1 MEKSCRKC
9 ASKTSSRDMFSK
21 EPGRCMQ
28 ETILKIRFFSI
39 RVFFSFH
46 SAAST
51 RSQTFRH
58 LFATLHVRWLSHI
71 FNHKACV
78 YQTATG
84 WDLPPDQVTIWLI
97 NDAMFVCLLDEF
109 ILGFCY
115 SDLTLETGGF
125 EFTSIITLV
134 FLLMDKIIKNKR
146 GLELVTLQV
155 TKHVQKNSFLS
166 SVWPSLRM

>member
-1 MEKSCRKC
+1 
-9 ASKTSSRDMFSK
+9 
-21 EPGRCMQ
+21 
-28 ETILKIRFFSI
+28 
-39 RVFFSFH
+39 
-46 SAAST
+46 
-51 RSQTFRH
+51 
-58 LFATLHVRWLSHI
+58 
-71 FNHKACV
+71 
-78 YQTATG
+78 
-84 WDLPPDQVTIWLI
+84 
-97 NDAMFVCLLDEF
+97 MFVCLLDEF

-166 SVWPSLRM
+166 SV